1 MGSLSEPGQN
11 PSGGGTW
18 TAVQTTGIDVQ
29 KLAAGSDATALS
41 PNVNSP
47 SPFDST
53 KFNLVSG
60 GTVYNIDTTSTGLAT
75 MGQTTITGVLAT
87 QALQMVVGMLWSPA
101 NNAAGQQLFPTGT
114 TIVSI
119 APDGSGMGT
128 YTITMSAAA
137 TATGSPGKAGVGGS
151 FAFVGSQYTSAT
163 TPTGQ
168 PTTTPGSIPVNSN
181 IMTIDPNIGMY
192 LRPGMMVT
200 GKSDSR
206 RHLHRRDPWEHFRG
220 LHDNHA
226 DPEHWRNCV
235 LGALHLRWS
244 TRFLCSPDADQQLV
258 RLGRL
263 LCHPIGFGT

>member
-1 MGSLSEPGQN
+1 MNGAAVTISGVTGRTEINGTWVISNVHPQQFRVGGQRAGTAAMT
-11 PSGGGTW
+11 SSGGTW

-87 QALQMVVGMLWSPA
+87 QALQMVAGMLWSPA
-101 NNAAGQQLFPTGT
+101 SNPAGQQLFPTGT
-114 TIVSI
+114 TISSI

-137 TATGSPGKAGVGGS
+137 TASGSPGYSGCGGELCIRWFSIHLGDHPRRPAYDDAG
-151 FAFVGSQYTSAT
+151 
-163 TPTGQ
+163 
-168 PTTTPGSIPVNSN
+168 
-181 IMTIDPNIGMY
+181 
-192 LRPGMMVT
+192 
-200 GKSDSR
+200 K
-206 RHLHRRDPWEHFRG
+206 
-220 LHDNHA
+220 
-226 DPEHWRNCV
+226 
-235 LGALHLRWS
+235 
-244 TRFLCSPDADQQLV
+244 
-258 RLGRL
+258 
-263 LCHPIGFGT
+263 HPHEQ

>member
-1 MGSLSEPGQN
+1 M
-11 PSGGGTW
+11 
-18 TAVQTTGIDVQ
+18 Q

-75 MGQTTITGVLAT
+75 MGQTTITGVLAA
-87 QALQMVVGMLWSPA
+87 QALQMVAGMLWSPA

-114 TIVSI
+114 TIASI
-119 APDGSGMGT
+119 APDGSGMGN

-137 TATGSPGKAGVGGS
+137 TATGSPGMAGVGGS

-168 PTTTPGSIPVNSN
+168 PTMTPGSIPVNSN

-192 LRPGMMVT
+192 LRP
-200 GKSDSR
+200 
-206 RHLHRRDPWEHFRG
+206 E
-220 LHDNHA
+220 
-226 DPEHWRNCV
+226 
-235 LGALHLRWS
+235 
-244 TRFLCSPDADQQLV
+244 
-258 RLGRL
+258 
-263 LCHPIGFGT
+263 